1 MASGERAGFLIGDG
15 AGVGKGRT
23 IAGIM
28 LENFLQGRKKSIWVC
43 IETFFFKNIVILV
56 EKCLFLFQNL
66 NLLFLH
72 AVQNILLQH
81 QRGLESAPLKI
92 PSFRP
97 KCT

>member
-43 IETFFFKNIVILV
+43 YFCYCRKYFFQQ
-56 EKCLFLFQNL
+56 EKISREIQKYL
-66 NLLFLH
+66 
-72 AVQNILLQH
+72 
-81 QRGLESAPLKI
+81 
-92 PSFRP
+92 
-97 KCT
+97 

>member
-43 IETFFFKNIVILV
+43 IETIFFQKYCDFSGKVSLSFS
-56 EKCLFLFQNL
+56 KPQ
-66 NLLFLH
+66 
-72 AVQNILLQH
+72 
-81 QRGLESAPLKI
+81 SAFSTCSPKYTTAT
-92 PSFRP
+92 SKRP
-97 KCT
+97 RICTA

>member
-43 IETFFFKNIVILV
+43 IEKKNYFNLIGKVSLWKMMKIGRCKNFILAPV
-56 EKCLFLFQNL
+56 RARFNL
-66 NLLFLH
+66 
-72 AVQNILLQH
+72 
-81 QRGLESAPLKI
+81 
-92 PSFRP
+92 
-97 KCT
+97 

>member
-43 IETFFFKNIVILV
+43 IETFFF
-56 EKCLFLFQNL
+56 FQKYCDFSGKVSL
-66 NLLFLH
+66 SFSKP
-72 AVQNILLQH
+72 Q
-81 QRGLESAPLKI
+81 SAF
-92 PSFRP
+92 STCSP
-97 KCT
+97 KYTTATSKRLICAA